1 MPPRNDIETTIADI
15 WQAILG
21 IAPIGIYD
29 RFFELG
35 GHCCSRFSPIS
46 RMREAFRVELSAQRL
61 FEAPTIAELAVTIDA
76 DVRALRAAEEE
87 AARSEE
93 MLRMVEQLSEDEV
106 AALLARRDGP
116 TNAESA

>member
-35 GHCCSRFSPIS
+35 GHSLLAIQPDLADARGVSRGTLRTAPV
-46 RMREAFRVELSAQRL
+46 RGAHHRGARGDHRRRQRH
-61 FEAPTIAELAVTIDA
+61 
-76 DVRALRAAEEE
+76 AARLEE

-106 AALLARRDGP
+106 AALLASRTARRMRKVP
-116 TNAESA
+116 